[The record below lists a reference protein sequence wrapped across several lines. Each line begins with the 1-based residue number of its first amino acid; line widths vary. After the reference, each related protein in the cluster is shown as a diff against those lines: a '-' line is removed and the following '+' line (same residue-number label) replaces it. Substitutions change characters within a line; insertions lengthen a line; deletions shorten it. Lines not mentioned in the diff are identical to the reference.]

1 MCSLPTTA
9 LSWRPI
15 PCSSLN
21 QVRSV
26 VFIVVFFIS
35 FVVVVVVFVLY
46 IFVVVDVDVIFG
58 VLFVSTLNIIIHY
71 WFALRDVASGGI
83 RRLPELRGL
92 PSLASLPL
100 HRLRH
105 PLPRHARHQRLPLLR
120 HDLLLQQA
128 LQGGEGGQLL
138 GGL

>member
-1 MCSLPTTA
+1 MSL
-9 LSWRPI
+9 S
-15 PCSSLN
+15 
-21 QVRSV
+21 
-26 VFIVVFFIS
+26 IS
-35 FVVVVVVFVLY
+35 FVV
-46 IFVVVDVDVIFG
+46 IFVVVVALVVVLVVVDVIFG
-58 VLFVSTLNIIIHY
+58 VLFVSTLNILIHY
-71 WFALRDVASGGI
+71 WFGRRDVASGGI